1 MEIRG
6 YDRGRAIVVEVEF
19 KVYDTSTQ
27 TYSYF
32 DPTAP
37 TITITEPCGAVKFDQ
52 KALVKDFVGKYHYVV
67 QTAADWKTGVYLGT
81 VESASAPY
89 SDVTNVSVFALI

>member
-1 MEIRG
+1 MEIRE
-6 YDRGRAIVVEVEF
+6 YDRGSAIVVEVEF
-19 KVYDTSTQ
+19 KEYDTSTQ

-32 DPTAP
+32 DPTTP
-37 TITITEPCGAVKFDQ
+37 TITITEPCGEVKFDQ

-81 VESASAPY
+81 VESAGATY
-89 SDVTNVSVFALI
+89 TDITNVSIFALI